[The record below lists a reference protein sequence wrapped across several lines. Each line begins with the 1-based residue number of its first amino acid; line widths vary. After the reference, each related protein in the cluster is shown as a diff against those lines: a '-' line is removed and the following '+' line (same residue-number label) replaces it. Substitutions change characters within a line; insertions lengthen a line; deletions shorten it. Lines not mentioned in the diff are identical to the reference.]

1 MAEINLDN
9 EMSAKYNNNL
19 DEISVDETSYTR
31 GSEEYTS
38 PDEDQI
44 TTHNSKPTTLR
55 QKIFLSFDD
64 PYYSKF
70 SFAYSAFM
78 IFLVV
83 LSTALFLASS
93 LPQYW
98 SSNDPYLY
106 NLEIVV
112 ISFFTFDYIVRIVN
126 CSNVKRFVKDP
137 FNVIDLLAIIPFYIT
152 LIITLI
158 EPNGLD
164 ASSIAVLRV
173 IRLLRVFRAF
183 KIGKYTNNVTILVK
197 TFKQSKEG
205 FTLLAF
211 ILFLGLIVF
220 SSLMFYA
227 EQSEAYFDQDSLT
240 WIYNNGNPSP
250 YQSIPAAFWWC
261 IITMT
266 TVGYGDV
273 YPITIAGKFIGS
285 LTAIT
290 GVLVL
295 ALPITVL
302 GANFNEV
309 WCERKALLEIKNRLS
324 KSKKL
329 SKATANFK
337 KEQFPKKLH
346 EIEYELT
353 RVGKYVSDLESLV
366 KTITEQH
373 KNLSTMVGLVSK
385 SLEIS

>member
-1 MAEINLDN
+1 VLF
-9 EMSAKYNNNL
+9 S
-19 DEISVDETSYTR
+19 
-31 GSEEYTS
+31 
-38 PDEDQI
+38 
-44 TTHNSKPTTLR
+44 LR
-55 QKIFLSFDD
+55 HF
-64 PYYSKF
+64 
-70 SFAYSAFM
+70 
-78 IFLVV
+78 
-83 LSTALFLASS
+83 FLATS

-98 SSNDPYLY
+98 NSDDIYLAD
-106 NLEIVV
+106 LEI
-112 ISFFTFDYIVRIVN
+112 IIIAFFTFDYVIRICT

-137 FNVIDLLAIIPFYIT
+137 FNVIDLLAILPFYIT
-152 LIITLI
+152 IIITAF
-158 EPNGLD
+158 EPHGLD

-211 ILFLGLIVF
+211 ILFLGLILF
-220 SSLMFYA
+220 SSLIFYA
-227 EQSEAYFDQDSLT
+227 EQSEATFDQPSLS

-250 YQSIPAAFWWC
+250 FQSIPASFWWC

-273 YPITIAGKFIGS
+273 YPITIAGKIIGG

-329 SKATANFK
+329 SKTKPNFK
-337 KEQFPKKLH
+337 KEQFPKKIH
-346 EIEYELT
+346 EIEYELA
-353 RVGKYVSDLESLV
+353 RVGKYISDLESLV
-366 KTITEQH
+366 KTINEQH
-373 KNLSTMVGLVSK
+373 KNLGTMISLVSK